1 MSAIASVAT
10 ESAPKGVVLFD
21 GECPFCRK
29 SIAMVRK
36 LDWLGRLEYQNC
48 RDLEHIPA
56 NTAGLSPERMI
67 EEIHKQ
73 HDWEDDATRP
83 GPSVKVFFPWKAMLV
98 GSLVL
103 TVLIN
108 LIGWIAR

>member
-1 MSAIASVAT
+1 MSDWLIVSIVG
-10 ESAPKGVVLFD
+10 SVVLTVLLNLLPMLF
-21 GECPFCRK
+21 PK
-29 SIAMVRK
+29 
-36 LDWLGRLEYQNC
+36 
-48 RDLEHIPA
+48 
-56 NTAGLSPERMI
+56 TARRAQERMI

-73 HDWEDDATRP
+73 HDWEDDATRA

-108 LIGWIAR
+108 LIGWFAR

>member
-1 MSAIASVAT
+1 MPNWLIVSIVGS
-10 ESAPKGVVLFD
+10 VVLTVLLNLLPMLF
-21 GECPFCRK
+21 PK
-29 SIAMVRK
+29 
-36 LDWLGRLEYQNC
+36 
-48 RDLEHIPA
+48 
-56 NTAGLSPERMI
+56 TARRAQERMI

-73 HDWEDDATRP
+73 HDWEDDTTRA

-108 LIGWIAR
+108 LIGWFAR